1 MAIFTFVGMF
11 VGILLSLWLK
21 ITFFL
26 LLFSSDARTMAREV
40 KEIILETIQT
50 EGNKSREEAESYLKK
65 MESQKRYSA
74 DVWS

>member
-1 MAIFTFVGMF
+1 MDDNCFFF
-11 VGILLSLWLK
+11 FSL
-21 ITFFL
+21 
-26 LLFSSDARTMAREV
+26 SDARTMAREV

-50 EGNKSREEAESYLKK
+50 YGNKTQKEAEDFLKR